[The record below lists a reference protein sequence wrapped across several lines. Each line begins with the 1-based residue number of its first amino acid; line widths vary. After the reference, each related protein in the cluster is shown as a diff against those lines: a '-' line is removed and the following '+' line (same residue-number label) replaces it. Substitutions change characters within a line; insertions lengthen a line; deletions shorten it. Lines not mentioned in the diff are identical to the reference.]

1 MTKIFGFI
9 TTLSL
14 LDEQDTFFLFLN
26 EALTRVGWEVYVF
39 DADDLFEDG
48 EMVKAKKVEHP
59 LTYGTRLEL
68 AVKETVIPLK
78 NFDVIFLKK
87 DPPIDAVF
95 NRLLSALMRLEV
107 PTVNAPAGLLEMGTK
122 AYLKHFSQYT
132 VQTFYVREG
141 EEALSAIRGL
151 KDCVLK
157 QSDSYGGKGVIHI
170 SWDEKSFY
178 HYQGSKKV
186 ALSEQ
191 ELRQKVQDYLS
202 KSRDGVM
209 LVVRFLSSAAKR
221 GDKRVVILDGEI
233 LGSYIRLP
241 AVETGICECA
251 NNGARLCLPTEQ
263 DRALVADLR
272 PHLKKHGIV
281 VAALDLLVDEEG
293 VEKLS
298 EINIIN
304 PGFCNL
310 HVLHPELNIAKHVID
325 AVQAKRR
332 V

>member
-1 MTKIFGFI
+1 MTKILGFV
-9 TTLSL
+9 TTPHL

-26 EALTRVGWEVYVF
+26 EVISREGWEVYVF
-39 DADDLFEDG
+39 DVEDLSEDG
-48 EMVKAKKVEHP
+48 EKVKAKKVEHP
-59 LTYGTRLEL
+59 ITYDTRLEL
-68 AVKETVIPLK
+68 TVKEAVIPLK

-87 DPPIDAVF
+87 DPPIDATFHRFLSVLT
-95 NRLLSALMRLEV
+95 RLKV
-107 PTVNAPAGLLEMGTK
+107 PTVNAPAGLLDMGTK
-122 AYLKHFSQYT
+122 AYLKHFPKYT
-132 VQTFYVREG
+132 AETFYVSEVA
-141 EEALSAIRGL
+141 EALSAIREL

-157 QSDSYGGKGVIHI
+157 QSDSYGGKGVIRI

-178 HYQGSKKV
+178 HYQGLKKV
-186 ALSEQ
+186 VLFEQ
-191 ELRQKVQDYLS
+191 DLKKKIGDYLS

-209 LVVRFLSSAAKR
+209 LVVRFLLSASKR

-241 AVETGICECA
+241 STETGICECV

-263 DRALVADLR
+263 DQALVADLK
-272 PHLKKHGIV
+272 PHLKKQGIV

-310 HVLHPELNIAKHVID
+310 HVMHPELNIAKQVID
-325 AVQAKRR
+325 AVQKKAR